1 MRHTLMLSAPYL
13 VDPKDPRRV
22 GAYPV
27 DSDIFFHF
35 CNAFNDLGWNVCLPT
50 WRGESGSLHLEARQ
64 TSDRVDAIM
73 RAGCEQLIVFMDLN
87 YVPTGDTNEMDAI
100 ALTRSLVDRYGQ
112 KVRVTTFV
120 GDAYMRE
127 DLIEIL
133 QACAAISDLVI
144 SPYQA
149 TVDVLNL
156 FGHSDVA
163 RKVHTIACVPLRFFA
178 GLNQETADD
187 LRPFDVC
194 YVGSLKKARASALQS
209 VLSIDGV
216 KLNVSTAGRLPE
228 SNNPTRQIAAYLDIY
243 LRSAYSICSAAVP
256 RRVIAKLHQGLHV
269 VQPPVFPGRVAES
282 IVCGC
287 LPIYVKDSPDETL
300 PIPKVQDHF
309 PYFEISPETMHRD
322 LPAIVSNRGLIP
334 PLDAFRRYHQRF
346 LCADAVLKPLIDRL
360 WGSQA
365 QDALRA
371 LNASP
376 NPSIA
381 ASHPAPQRSGP
392 ERADQELVIKV

>member
-35 CNAFNDLGWNVCLPT
+35 RNAFNDLGWNVCLPT
-50 WRGESGSLHLEARQ
+50 WRNESGSLYLEVQQ

-73 RAGCEQLIVFMDLN
+73 QAGCEELIVFLDLN
-87 YVPTGDTNEMDAI
+87 YVPTGDTNETAAI
-100 ALTRSLVDRYGQ
+100 GLARRLVDRYGQ

-120 GDAYMRE
+120 ADAYMRE
-127 DLIEIL
+127 DLIGIL
-133 QACAAISDLVI
+133 QACAAISDIVI

-156 FGHSDVA
+156 FGHPDVA

-178 GLNQETADD
+178 GSDQQMPDD
-187 LRPFDVC
+187 FRPFDVC

-209 VLSIDGV
+209 VLSVDAV
-216 KLNVSTAGRLPE
+216 RLNISTAGRLPE
-228 SNNPTRQIAAYLDIY
+228 RNNPTRQIAAYLDIY

-256 RRVIAKLHQGLHV
+256 RRVIAQLHQGLHV

-287 LPIYVKDSPDETL
+287 LPIYVKDSPDETV
-300 PIPKVQDHF
+300 PIPKIQDGF
-309 PYFEISPETMHRD
+309 PYIEISPDAIHRD

-334 PLDAFRRYHQRF
+334 PVDAFRRYHERF
-346 LCADAVLKPLIDRL
+346 LSAHAVLTPLIDRL
-360 WGSQA
+360 WGKAYSTP
-365 QDALRA
+365 ALEP
-371 LNASP
+371 LS
-376 NPSIA
+376 A
-381 ASHPAPQRSGP
+381 A
-392 ERADQELVIKV
+392 